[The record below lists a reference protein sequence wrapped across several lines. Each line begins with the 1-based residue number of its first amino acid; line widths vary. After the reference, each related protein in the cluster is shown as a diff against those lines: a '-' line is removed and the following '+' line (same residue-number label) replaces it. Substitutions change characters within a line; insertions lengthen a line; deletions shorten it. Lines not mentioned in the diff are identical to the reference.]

1 MKKDCLLA
9 STLAFNRVG
18 SLGWPQQTTKPKL
31 KPGQRMITLQHES
44 DQKLAVL
51 LSLDSYSYSK
61 QSGPAPNFSIEYM
74 ELERL
79 SP

>member
-51 LSLDSYSYSK
+51 LSLDSVMDHACAVHLVEGLSK
-61 QSGPAPNFSIEYM
+61 ITIA
-74 ELERL
+74 
-79 SP
+79 